1 VDLIEAVTALGKP
14 TVAVISMGGP
24 YALASVIDKLPAVLT
39 DYYGGP
45 HQAIAM
51 EHEEV
56 TMRSNATWTTGG
68 RHAVQRG
75 TSFACFTG
83 EHGDSCPNALKE
95 HNMNTVC
102 LHSVIYRGV
111 VALLLAAA
119 TACSGEPEAA
129 PPATAVTTPSAAD
142 AAIPQTVSP
151 YDALP
156 ESVRLA
162 MDQAFIGDFDAMVK
176 RRAIRVAVTFNR
188 THYFIDRGQE
198 RGLTYE
204 SLKLFE
210 NDLNADLKTGNL
222 KVHVVIVPMTR
233 NQLYP
238 ALASGKV
245 DMVAAMVTV
254 RPELEKL
261 AAFSVPTRTNVS
273 EVVVTGPGAPPI
285 ASVDDLAG
293 QEVFVRKG
301 SIYEESLVRLNEQL
315 KARGKPAVVIDEA
328 PDVLEDDDVLEM
340 VNAGLAPITVVDD
353 YLAEFWSKVFTSITV
368 HSDIAVRSGG
378 SLAVA
383 FRKDNPKLRETVNT
397 WLGKHPKGDA
407 FRNTIERRYL
417 DSVKYAKNAAADT
430 ERQKL
435 QAVAE
440 LFKKYGAEYNIDYL
454 LMAAQGYQESTL
466 DQDVKSPVG
475 AIGVM
480 QVMPPTG
487 KELNVGDITK
497 VDANIHAGVKYMRFM
512 MDQYFKDDPMDNLN
526 KGLMTFAS
534 YNAGPG
540 RIRQLRGETKKRG
553 LDPNVWFG
561 NVERVAS
568 ERIGRETVT
577 YVSNIYKYYITYKLL
592 SDQRDRREAAKADVA
607 KRK

>member
-1 VDLIEAVTALGKP
+1 MKIPRTQSGLCR
-14 TVAVISMGGP
+14 AVIT
-24 YALASVIDKLPAVLT
+24 LL
-39 DYYGGP
+39 
-45 HQAIAM
+45 IA
-51 EHEEV
+51 
-56 TMRSNATWTTGG
+56 T
-68 RHAVQRG
+68 
-75 TSFACFTG
+75 
-83 EHGDSCPNALKE
+83 
-95 HNMNTVC
+95 
-102 LHSVIYRGV
+102 
-111 VALLLAAA
+111 AA
-119 TACSGEPEAA
+119 TACSGRQEAA
-129 PPATAVTTPSAAD
+129 PPAAPPPATEVPIPATA
-142 AAIPQTVSP
+142 SP

-156 ESVRLA
+156 EAVRNA
-162 MDQAFIGDFDAMVK
+162 MDQPFTDDFDAMVK

-188 THYFIDRGQE
+188 THYFIDQGQE

-222 KVHVVIVPMTR
+222 KVHVVIVPMSR
-233 NQLYP
+233 DQLYP

-245 DMVAAMVTV
+245 DMVAAIVTV

-261 AAFSVPTRTNVS
+261 AAFSEPTRTNVS

-285 ASVDDLAG
+285 ATVDDLAG
-293 QEVFVRKG
+293 QDVFVRKG
-301 SIYEESLVRLNEQL
+301 SIYEESLITLNEQL
-315 KARGKPAVVIDEA
+315 KARGKLPTVFVEA
-328 PDVLEDDDVLEM
+328 PAVLEDDDVLEM
-340 VNAGLAPITVVDD
+340 VNAGLAPITIVDD
-353 YLAEFWSKVFTSITV
+353 YLAEFWSKVFTSIKV

-383 FRKDNPKLRETVNT
+383 FRKENPKLREVVNT
-397 WLGKHPKGDA
+397 WLRKHGKGDG

-417 DSVKYAKNAAADT
+417 DSVKYAKNAAADA
-430 ERQKL
+430 ERRKL
-435 QAVAE
+435 DAVIA
-440 LFKKYGAEYNIDYL
+440 LFKKYGAQYNLDYL

-487 KELNVGDITK
+487 KELNVGDITE
-497 VDANIHAGVKYMRFM
+497 VEANIHAGVKYMRFM
-512 MDQYFKDDPMDNLN
+512 MDQYYKDDPMDPLN

-540 RIRQLRGETKKRG
+540 RIRQLRAETKKRG

-561 NVERVAS
+561 NVERIAS

-577 YVSNIYKYYITYKLL
+577 YVSNIYKYYITYRLL
-592 SDQRDRREAAKADVA
+592 TEQRDRRDAAKAEVM
-607 KRK
+607 KGK

>member
-1 VDLIEAVTALGKP
+1 
-14 TVAVISMGGP
+14 
-24 YALASVIDKLPAVLT
+24 
-39 DYYGGP
+39 
-45 HQAIAM
+45 
-51 EHEEV
+51 
-56 TMRSNATWTTGG
+56 
-68 RHAVQRG
+68 
-75 TSFACFTG
+75 
-83 EHGDSCPNALKE
+83 
-95 HNMNTVC
+95 MNTVALQSGVC
-102 LHSVIYRGV
+102 RGL
-111 VALLLAAA
+111 VALLLAAI
-119 TACSGEPEAA
+119 TGCSGQQEAA
-129 PPATAVTTPSAAD
+129 PVGTAVATPSTAD
-142 AAIPQTVSP
+142 AAIPETVSP
-151 YDALP
+151 YDTLP
-156 ESVRLA
+156 EAVRLV
-162 MDQAFIGDFDAMVK
+162 MDKPFTGDFDTLVA
-176 RRAIRVAVTFNR
+176 RRAIRVGVTFNR
-188 THYFIDRGQE
+188 THYFIDKGRE

-233 NQLYP
+233 TQLYP

-254 RPELEKL
+254 RPELEEL

-301 SIYEESLVRLNEQL
+301 SLYEESLVRLNEQL
-315 KARGKPAVVIDEA
+315 RARGKPAVVIDEA

-340 VNAGLAPITVVDD
+340 VNAGLVPITIVDD
-353 YLAEFWSKVFTSITV
+353 YLAEFWSKVFTGIKV

-383 FRKDNPKLRETVNT
+383 FRKENPKLRETVNT
-397 WLGKHPKGDA
+397 WLRKHPKGDA

-417 DSVKYAKNAAADT
+417 DDVKYAKNAAADT

-440 LFKKYGAEYNIDYL
+440 LFKKYGAQYNLDAL

-487 KELNVGDITK
+487 KELNVGDITR

-526 KGLMTFAS
+526 KGLMTFAA

-540 RIRQLRGETKKRG
+540 RLKQLRRETEKRG

-577 YVSNIYKYYITYKLL
+577 YVSNIYKYYIAYRLL
-592 SDQRDRREAAKADVA
+592 SDQRDRREAAKAAVG